1 MSGPDK
7 PKVIGEEWSDERV
20 KSFLA
25 ITPYDSN
32 INPDFNAL
40 IKAYQAMIA
49 EDFDRFVGFFVE
61 AGGISTQLMKMVRLS
76 WTWCRGTVVAPL
88 TLRHFAKP
96 AQNNGRGRELSPGST
111 IDGPPVYWTSTS
123 IALGSAG
130 SALVNVSDRMPS
142 LKLARILFSS
152 TFSGRVNRRRKLP

>member
-61 AGGISTQLMKMVRLS
+61 AGRDLNAVDE
-76 WTWCRGTVVAPL
+76 
-88 TLRHFAKP
+88 
-96 AQNNGRGRELSPGST
+96 NG
-111 IDGPPVYWTSTS
+111 
-123 IALGSAG
+123 A
-130 SALVNVSDRMPS
+130 DR
-142 LKLARILFSS
+142 
-152 TFSGRVNRRRKLP
+152 